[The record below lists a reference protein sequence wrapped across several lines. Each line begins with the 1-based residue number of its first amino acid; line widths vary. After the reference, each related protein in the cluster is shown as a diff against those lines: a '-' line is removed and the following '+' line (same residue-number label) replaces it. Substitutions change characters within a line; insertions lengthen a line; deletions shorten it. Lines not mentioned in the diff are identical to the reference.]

1 MEIRKGTQQDI
12 DEVSALYDDICDY
25 LEKHINYPGWR
36 KGIYPTR
43 EDAVQGIQEENLFVA
58 IEKGNI
64 VGTVILRHQP
74 EEAYNLVDWH
84 NNLDYN
90 DIFVA
95 YTFAVHPNYL
105 HQGVGRKIMEFV
117 LDYAMHKNMKAV
129 RLDVYEK
136 NTPAIRL
143 YEKMGF
149 HYIDKVDLGYTEYG
163 LDWFKLYQRFLFP

>member
-12 DEVSALYDDICDY
+12 EEVSALYDELCDY

-64 VGTVILRHQP
+64 VGTVILRLQP

-84 NNLDYN
+84 NNLDY
-90 DIFVA
+90 DDTFVV

-105 HQGVGRKIMEFV
+105 HQGMGRKIMEFV

-149 HYIDKVDLGYTEYG
+149 QYIDKVDLGYTEYG
-163 LDWFKLYQRFLFP
+163 LDWFKLYQRLL